1 MTLECGMSFLSDY
14 LQGDVYFKITYPEHN
29 LVRARIQFRLVDE
42 ME

>member
-1 MTLECGMSFLSDY
+1 MSFLSDY